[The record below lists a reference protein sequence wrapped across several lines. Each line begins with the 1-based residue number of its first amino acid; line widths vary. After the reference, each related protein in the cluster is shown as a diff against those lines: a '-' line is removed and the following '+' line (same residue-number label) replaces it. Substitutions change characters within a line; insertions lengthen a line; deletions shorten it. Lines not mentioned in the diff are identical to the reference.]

1 MKRGGM
7 KRAIRGGMNRSPEWR
22 RRRYRPDPP
31 ATSKFTKWLRRF
43 LEESE
48 LTHAELAEMV
58 GCRPGLVTSHVLGE
72 YKKPSPS
79 TMEKFEKALGIDFK
93 EVLKEY

>member
-1 MKRGGM
+1 MGW
-7 KRAIRGGMNRSPEWR
+7 NRSPKWR
-22 RRRYRPDPP
+22 RKRYRPDPP
-31 ATSKFTKWLRRF
+31 AASKFTKWLRRF

-58 GCRPGLVTSHVLGE
+58 GCHPRLITAYVLGE
-72 YKKPSPS
+72 HAKPRSC
-79 TMEKFEKALGIDFK
+79 TLEKFEKALGIDLK